1 MDDLTDISPW
11 PSKPRASN
19 RLIGLIQTIVAS
31 NVYLST
37 LAAKIEEIG
46 IDICVITDH
55 VILSP
60 TTFSSLSLHEDF
72 VCDTAI
78 LTHTVYYCTDVT
90 LPTVLVDSEITVP
103 TIAIRVSSI
112 EDFVK
117 VHQLTHIRIH
127 GEPESDFRFT
137 GPMLPN
143 VPAILIQRNAGRGY
157 AITTIPPSLDHH
169 LQNTLNAF
177 THRLRSGDDLA
188 DTRHAVKVFNEAEL
202 CIGNPRA
209 VELFFETERNYW
221 MSRNSAGR
229 WQKARQDAVGLG
241 WVNHDHHTYRSS
253 RESFQGL
260 IQLFLRM
267 GFRRREQFYAGT
279 EAGWGA
285 LILDH
290 PESRVVIFADVDL
303 SHDEVHTHFGST
315 HLAPTQNLGTIGL
328 WCALH
333 SSAIGLAG
341 LHHLEAEFIS
351 EKVRN
356 DYIDHGGKVMPPFT
370 ELPVLWQAFTAAE
383 LWTVPKSRLDRL
395 VNEGLIAQELAQHFS
410 TMGAPGSHL
419 EILQR
424 WNGFKGFN
432 KTGISAVIRSTN
444 PRNVIPPSA

>member
-1 MDDLTDISPW
+1 MDALTDISRW
-11 PSKPRASN
+11 PSKPRASA
-19 RLIGLIQTIVAS
+19 RLIGLLQNIVAS

-37 LAAKIEEIG
+37 LAAKLEQIG
-46 IDICVITDH
+46 VDICVITDH

-72 VCDTAI
+72 VCDTTI
-78 LTHTVYYCTDVT
+78 LTHTVYYCPDVN
-90 LPTVLVDSEITVP
+90 LPTVRVDSEITEP

-117 VHQLTHIRIH
+117 AHALTNIHIQ
-127 GEPESDFRFT
+127 GDPTSDLRFT
-137 GPMLPN
+137 GPVLPN

-157 AITTIPPSLDHH
+157 AVATIHPSSDHH
-169 LQNTLNAF
+169 LQNTFNAF
-177 THRLRSGDDLA
+177 THRSRTGDDLA
-188 DTRHAVKVFNEAEL
+188 DTRHALKVFNEAEL
-202 CIGNPRA
+202 YIGNPRA

-229 WQKARQDAVGLG
+229 WQKARQDELGIG

-260 IQLFLRM
+260 TQFFLRM
-267 GFRRREQFYAGT
+267 GFHQREQFYAGT

-290 PESRVVIFADVDL
+290 PDSRVVIFADVDL

-315 HLAPTQNLGTIGL
+315 HLAPSQTLGTIGL

-333 SSAIGLAG
+333 GSAIGLAG
-341 LHHLEAEFIS
+341 LHHLEAEFLFD
-351 EKVRN
+351 KVRN
-356 DYIDHGGKVMPPFT
+356 DYIEHGGKVMAPFT
-370 ELPVLWQAFTAAE
+370 ELSVLWQAFTAAE
-383 LWTVPKSRLDRL
+383 LWDAPKGRLARL
-395 VNEGLIAQELAQHFS
+395 VNEGLITDELAQHFS
-410 TMGAPGSHL
+410 TFGAPGSHL

-432 KTGISAVIRSTN
+432 KTGISAIIKTTN
-444 PRNVIPPSA
+444 PRNVNPPNT